1 MTARSRPLRRRLVLT
16 TLTAVAVLLVAGLAL
31 FQPWKLLVDRMVSE
45 PAPATVAPA
54 EPLPRVLARGELI
67 AHEHATTGSVLV
79 LGLAD
84 GSRVLRLQDLD
95 TSDGPLMKVLITDA
109 PVLPGVDG
117 WGVFDDGRQVDLGEL
132 KGNIGSS
139 NYVLPADVDLAQL
152 RSVSIW
158 CDRFNVSFGAA
169 ALAPVAA

>member
-1 MTARSRPLRRRLVLT
+1 MTTRSRPLRRRLVLT

-45 PAPATVAPA
+45 PAPTTVAPA
-54 EPLPRVLARGELI
+54 EPPPRVLARGELI
-67 AHEHATTGSVLV
+67 THEHATTGSVLV

-95 TSDGPLMKVLITDA
+95 TSDGPLLKVLITDA